1 MMKQRR
7 DTIEQLRLDAGRL
20 WDDPV
25 PDDGQREEL
34 LTELIAIEHE
44 LESLGLRIDQ
54 PQSNEDEIDRCA
66 ERLDRLRCR
75 WAVAA

>member
-1 MMKQRR
+1 MKRAN

-25 PDDGQREEL
+25 PDNGRREEL
-34 LTELIAIEHE
+34 LTELVDIETE
-44 LESLGLRIDQ
+44 LECLGLRADTTR
-54 PQSNEDEIDRCA
+54 SYDRELARCA
-66 ERLDRLRCR
+66 RRLDRLRSQ

>member
-1 MMKQRR
+1 MKRAS

-25 PDDGQREEL
+25 PDDERREEL
-34 LTELIAIEHE
+34 LTELVDIETE
-44 LESLGLRIDQ
+44 LERLGLRLESTSSHDR
-54 PQSNEDEIDRCA
+54 EIARCA
-66 ERLDRLRCR
+66 KRLDRLRSQ

>member
-1 MMKQRR
+1 MKRAN

-25 PDDGQREEL
+25 PDDGRREEL
-34 LTELIAIEHE
+34 LIELVDIETELEC
-44 LESLGLRIDQ
+44 LGLRIGVTRSHDR
-54 PQSNEDEIDRCA
+54 ELARCA
-66 ERLDRLRCR
+66 RRLDRLRSR